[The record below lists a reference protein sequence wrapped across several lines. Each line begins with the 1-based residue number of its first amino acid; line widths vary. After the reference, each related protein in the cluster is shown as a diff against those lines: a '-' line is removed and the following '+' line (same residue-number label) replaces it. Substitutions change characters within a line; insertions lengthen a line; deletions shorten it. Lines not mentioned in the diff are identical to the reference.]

1 MNIIKRVSQLR
12 AAITGAKQAKK
23 RVAFVPTMGNLHQGH
38 LDLVKRA
45 KLEGDFV
52 VVSIYVNPLQFGEN
66 EDLSKYPRTEKQD
79 ARLLAD
85 LDVDMLF
92 LPDEAA
98 MYPGGDIGQ
107 QTMVDIPTL
116 SGLYCGEQRPIHFR
130 GVTTVVARLFNIVQP
145 EVAIFGKKDYQ
156 QLFLIKKMVDDLA
169 FPIEV
174 AGVETAREESGLA
187 MSSRN
192 GYLTKAQIKK
202 AATLRKVLVE
212 TADAIKESK
221 TRSKTSVQKLTK
233 QAFKDL
239 EKAGFDPHYLH
250 VLNRLTLLERQK
262 EDKEL
267 VIIAAAQMGKARLID
282 NIEIDL

>member
-12 AAITGAKQAKK
+12 AAVISAKQAKK

-38 LDLVKRA
+38 LDLVERA

-52 VVSIYVNPLQFGEN
+52 VVSIYVNPLQFGDN
-66 EDLSKYPRTEKQD
+66 EDLSKYPRTEQED

-85 LDVDMLF
+85 IDVDVLF

-98 MYPGGDIGQ
+98 MYPGGNIAE
-107 QTMVDIPTL
+107 QTLVDIPTL
-116 SGLYCGEQRPIHFR
+116 SSLYCGEQRPIHFR

-145 EVAIFGKKDYQ
+145 EVAVFGKKDYQ
-156 QLFLIKKMVDDLA
+156 QLFVFKKMVDDLA

-192 GYLTKAQIKK
+192 SYLTKTQLKK
-202 AATLRKVLVE
+202 AAALRKALVE
-212 TADAIKESK
+212 TADAVKEPK
-221 TRSKTSVQKLTK
+221 ANLKKLVK
-233 QAFKDL
+233 QAIKNL
-239 EKAGFDPHYLH
+239 EKAGFEPHYVH
-250 VLNRLTLLERQK
+250 ILNRLTLLEPQNG
-262 EDKEL
+262 DKEL
-267 VIIAAAQMGKARLID
+267 VVIAAGQMGKARLID
-282 NIEIDL
+282 NIEVDLETA